1 MGGLLAMSDRTREKV
16 AITTNVLQTI
26 VMCIAIGAVLLEM
39 GRKDNML
46 NNTVRAVS
54 DLRDITTDL
63 AKTQV
68 NLSINT
74 EFLREQVE
82 DLHARLN
89 ALEVRP

>member
-1 MGGLLAMSDRTREKV
+1 MSDRTREKV

>member
-1 MGGLLAMSDRTREKV
+1 MSNPTREKV

-26 VMCIAIGAVLLEM
+26 VMVIAIAAVMLEM

-46 NNTVRAVS
+46 ETTAKAVS

-74 EFLREQVE
+74 EFLREQAEQFHV
-82 DLHARLN
+82 RLTN
-89 ALEVRP
+89 LERNQ

>member
-1 MGGLLAMSDRTREKV
+1 MSDRTREKV

-26 VMCIAIGAVLLEM
+26 VMCIAIGAVMLEM

-46 NNTVRAVS
+46 DSTVAAVS
-54 DLRDITTDL
+54 ELREITTDL

-74 EFLREQVE
+74 EHLREQVKT
-82 DLHARLN
+82 LHAKLTT
-89 ALEVRP
+89 LENRR